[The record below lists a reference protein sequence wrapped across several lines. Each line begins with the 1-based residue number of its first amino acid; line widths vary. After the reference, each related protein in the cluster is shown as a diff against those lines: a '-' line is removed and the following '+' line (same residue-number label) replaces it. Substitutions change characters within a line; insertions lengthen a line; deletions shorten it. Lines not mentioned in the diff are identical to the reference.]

1 MPRVSE
7 LISEPIT
14 PYAGTGAVTSMAL
27 GEPGLPAGFTWRGDA
42 YAVVQ
47 VLERWKQ
54 SSREGGWALGELYLR
69 RHCYRVRMRRE
80 APDRAASTD
89 RSAREAPAVVGDPT
103 ARPSAP
109 ASDGSATGSPAEE
122 MVWSIYCL
130 RQNPRGNAKRR
141 WFLYAIEPAG

>member
-1 MPRVSE
+1 MSE

-14 PYAGTGAVTSMAL
+14 PFAGTGDVTSMAL

-42 YAVVQ
+42 YAVVE
-47 VLERWKQ
+47 VLRRWKQ

-80 APDRAASTD
+80 RPAQAATAERPVSLVPPAQDDRAMRSSAS
-89 RSAREAPAVVGDPT
+89 
-103 ARPSAP
+103 
-109 ASDGSATGSPAEE
+109 ASDGSPIGDPGGE
-122 MVWSIYCL
+122 MLWSIYCL
-130 RQNPRGNAKRR
+130 RQNPRGNARKR